1 MVIPMNPKEYGKMSG
16 GALAYIR
23 ECLAISQ
30 QDMAAKLGVS
40 RESLLQWESGE
51 HPIPLTVELAAK
63 YLLAVREGLI
73 PEHEAKSESAKSIS
87 TIEQWRRRRMTRR

>member
-1 MVIPMNPKEYGKMSG
+1 MNPKQYGKMSG

-40 RESLLQWESGE
+40 LESLWQWESGE
-51 HPIPLTVELAAK
+51 RPIPLTVELAAK

-73 PEHEAKSESAKSIS
+73 PEREAKSESAKSIL
-87 TIEQWRRRRMTRR
+87 TIEQWRRRRMAGR